1 MNHHQRGKRLSNNP
15 QKKHCPKN
23 LREHAH
29 HKSSYQGNSH
39 LDNIVEKN
47 LKQDIH
53 RSNHLELHVL
63 HPPSNQEVVELMMF
77 AVIRDPKAAHENV
90 ISLEVDLHMITTRGL
105 LTTSHVI
112 GTRNQGADLA
122 IGTRNQGADLVIG
135 TRNRGADLGI
145 STEGLGH
152 VSVLLGDGVDLLV
165 TELDGAINV
174 GEADHMI
181 VSDEADLV
189 KDTKEIETHVEPEA
203 DMTEGKILIL
213 LIRMMIAVNLKS
225 AFCDKCLFL
234 V

>member
-1 MNHHQRGKRLSNNP
+1 M
-15 QKKHCPKN
+15 
-23 LREHAH
+23 
-29 HKSSYQGNSH
+29 
-39 LDNIVEKN
+39 
-47 LKQDIH
+47 
-53 RSNHLELHVL
+53 L

-77 AVIRDPKAAHENV
+77 AVIRDPEAVHKNV
-90 ISLEVDLHMITTRGL
+90 ISLEVDLHMITTREL
-105 LTTSHVI
+105 LATSHV
-112 GTRNQGADLA
+112 

-145 STEGLGH
+145 NTEGLGH

-225 AFCDKCLFL
+225 TFCDKCFISA
-234 V
+234 VVIHYQ